1 MIMPDTEYSENSQ
14 AIQSHL
20 SITQSVIQRM
30 ASNSASCK
38 AWCITLVSAVLVIV
52 ADKGKPQYA
61 MLAFLPTALFLT
73 LDTYY
78 LALGR
83 MFIKSYNIFIDK
95 LHAGKIKSSDLY
107 VIKPS
112 GNIIRNFFL
121 ALTSFSIWP
130 FYITLTLLIVIAKKI
145 VF

>member
-1 MIMPDTEYSENSQ
+1 MPDTEYSENSQ